1 MKKLHIIIVTTAIL
15 LAACSG
21 NGSGS
26 SLKVVSDK
34 INKTEATYTLDLE
47 IPQVKG
53 LSDETIQKDINDRLQ
68 KMATDLQT
76 EFQKEIAGIVVD
88 KDSTKSGLNLDY
100 NVVTLSE
107 KLISLDIEASPYTSG
122 AAHPNHFAMP
132 FTYDIETKKVITL
145 TDLFNTKEKYLERLS
160 ELSIAQLIAESKKKG
175 TYYEAKVDMIRQG
188 AAPTAE
194 DFRNFTIA
202 NGTII
207 FIFDPYQVGPYA
219 EGTQTITLSRAQIT
233 DVLSN
238 YGRKILSETEIK
250 K

>member
-1 MKKLHIIIVTTAIL
+1 MKHPLPFLLSVL
-15 LAACSG
+15 VFLAACSG

-26 SLKVVSDK
+26 SLKVVTDK

-53 LSDETIQKDINDRLQ
+53 LSDEATQKDINDRLQ
-68 KMATDLQT
+68 KIAADLQDG
-76 EFQKEIAGIVVD
+76 FKKDIAGVVID
-88 KDSTKSGLNLDY
+88 KDSTKSGLNVDY
-100 NVVTLSE
+100 SVVTLSE
-107 KLISLDIEASPYTSG
+107 KLISLDIEASPYISG

-132 FTYDIETKKVITL
+132 FTYDIEAKKPVTL
-145 TDLFNTKEKYLERLS
+145 TDIFNTKEKYLERLS

-194 DFRNFTIA
+194 DFRSFTIA